1 MVTHD
6 TVMGTQ
12 SKQRSNEY
20 IAIRLGSIRDSAV
33 CHQDNEV
40 VTAEQRDQPKNLH
53 ESSVINKN
61 CECNVLQNE

>member
-40 VTAEQRDQPKNLH
+40 VTAE
-53 ESSVINKN
+53 
-61 CECNVLQNE
+61 